1 MGLNSLITKISEK
14 FVPENKII
22 ETKFSVSGEDFSLF
36 YIESMINK
44 QLFSAGLLSPI
55 EKFVKENQ
63 NKTNTNSE
71 KNQTENQDSQ
81 NNQNSQNCQNNQ
93 ISQNSQNAQNGDL
106 CSKIKKLIVAISAVE
121 ELTDENQ
128 IEQKIFSGFACVVF
142 KDKALAFPLFGAEKR
157 GIEEP
162 PTARVVKGPREGFVE
177 DIATNIGLIRKRMRT
192 RDLKI
197 KDLFIG
203 ERSHTQVSLVY
214 IEGVAKQEIVEEVI
228 KRLSKINID
237 AIIDSYYIESFLEAD
252 KLKFFRRVGNTEKPD
267 IFVSKI
273 LEGRVG
279 IVVDGS
285 PVALS
290 VPFVLL
296 EDLQSPEDYYTIPAQ
311 ATFVRFMRF
320 AGLILAILIP
330 GVYVALQSFNYRIL
344 PINFLITLLSSIE
357 GLSVPPLIEILL
369 VLLLFEVI
377 TEASLQMPN
386 SLGMALSII
395 GALALGNTAVDAGI
409 ISPPSVVLVAISSVA
424 LYIIPDQIAETRLLR
439 ILFTLIGGIIGLYG
453 IITGLIILT
462 TYLTS
467 ITSFGVPY
475 LSPFA
480 PHIKGDQKDAFVKK
494 SIEEMNKRPILF
506 AGENAT
512 RQGDENDKNTKLKKS
527 SEQKLK
533 QKNMKKIQDL
543 FIEKNQEKSFLKED
557 SSNTNQTKTQK
568 TASKQEGD

>member
-1 MGLNSLITKISEK
+1 MKNSNSLIETISNK
-14 FVPENKII
+14 FVEENKVV
-22 ETKFSVSGEDFSLF
+22 ETKYKIKDEDFSIF
-36 YIESMINK
+36 YIESLINK
-44 QLFSAGLLSPI
+44 QLYSSGVLAPI
-55 EKFVKENQ
+55 EKLVRNQ
-63 NKTNTNSE
+63 NGENSKSQETKT
-71 KNQTENQDSQ
+71 KQNQKIIDIIKEEIVS
-81 NNQNSQNCQNNQ
+81 
-93 ISQNSQNAQNGDL
+93 ISS
-106 CSKIKKLIVAISAVE
+106 VE
-121 ELTDENQ
+121 ENDDEKQ
-128 IEQKIFSGFACVVF
+128 IEQKIFSGSVCIVF
-142 KDKALAFPLFGAEKR
+142 EDNSLIIPLFGAEKR

-177 DIATNIGLIRKRMRT
+177 DIATNIGLVRKRMRT
-192 RDLKI
+192 KNLKI
-197 KDLFIG
+197 KDFFIG
-203 ERSHTQVSLVY
+203 RQSKTQVSILY
-214 IEGVAKQEIVEEVI
+214 IEGVAKPSVI
-228 KRLSKINID
+228 KEVERRLSLIDID
-237 AIIDSYYIESFLEAD
+237 AIVDSYYIESFLEKD

-267 IFVSKI
+267 IFCSKI

-279 IVVDGS
+279 LIVDGS

-320 AGLILAILIP
+320 GGLILAILIP

-357 GLSVPPLIEILL
+357 GLSVPPLIELLL

-494 SIEEMNKRPILF
+494 AVQEMNSRPVLF
-506 AGENAT
+506 SGKNTT
-512 RQGDENDKNTKLKKS
+512 RQGFNDEKSDEIMAAADKKLEDENS
-527 SEQKLK
+527 QKIENSQADYS
-533 QKNMKKIQDL
+533 QKNNQKKT
-543 FIEKNQEKSFLKED
+543 ENQKKENHSD
-557 SSNTNQTKTQK
+557 S
-568 TASKQEGD
+568 

>member
-1 MGLNSLITKISEK
+1 MSNSNSLIEKISGRFAE
-14 FVPENKII
+14 ENKVV
-22 ETKFSVSGEDFSLF
+22 ESKYKVFGEDFSLF
-36 YIESMINK
+36 YIESLINK
-44 QLFSAGLLSPI
+44 TLFSAGLLSPL
-55 EKFVKENQ
+55 EKFVKQNQDNQSQDVQNKNKNQCQDCQNENQ
-63 NKTNTNSE
+63 NQSQGSQNKTQNDNA
-71 KNQTENQDSQ
+71 KNQNLFET
-81 NNQNSQNCQNNQ
+81 
-93 ISQNSQNAQNGDL
+93 
-106 CSKIKKLIVAISAVE
+106 IKKLIVAISAVE
-121 ELTDENQ
+121 EIAEPDQ
-128 IEQKIFSGFACVVF
+128 IEQKIFSGAVCVVF
-142 KDKALAFPLFGAEKR
+142 KDKALCYPLFGAEKR

-177 DIATNIGLIRKRMRT
+177 DIATNIGLIRKRMKT
-192 RDLKI
+192 RDFKI
-197 KDLFIG
+197 KDMFIG
-203 ERSHTQVSLVY
+203 RRSRTQVSIIY
-214 IEGVAKQEIVEEVI
+214 IEGIAKPDIVEEVER
-228 KRLSKINID
+228 RLSKIDID
-237 AIIDSYYIESFLEAD
+237 AIIDSYYIESFLESG

-267 IFVSKI
+267 IFCSKI

-279 IVVDGS
+279 ILVDGS

-320 AGLILAILIP
+320 CGLILAILIP

-357 GLSVPPLIEILL
+357 GLSVPPLIEILM

-424 LYIIPDQIAETRLLR
+424 IYIIPDQIAETRLLR

-453 IITGLIILT
+453 IITGIIILT

-475 LSPFA
+475 LAPFA
-480 PHIKGDQKDAFVKK
+480 PHIKGDRKDAFVKK
-494 SIEEMNKRPILF
+494 PIQAMNKRPILLS
-506 AGENAT
+506 GENST
-512 RQGDENDKNTKLKKS
+512 RQGFKKIQNDDKQKEKILNQKNTKI
-527 SEQKLK
+527 
-533 QKNMKKIQDL
+533 IQDL
-543 FIEKNQEKSFLKED
+543 FEEKPNKKTENKFEIKSKNQ
-557 SSNTNQTKTQK
+557 TQK
-568 TASKQEGD
+568 EESQ

>member
-1 MGLNSLITKISEK
+1 MKQGSLIENVSNK
-14 FVPENKII
+14 FDEENKVV
-22 ETKFSVSGEDFSLF
+22 ETSFEVFGESFSLF
-36 YIESMINK
+36 YVESLIDKN
-44 QLFSAGLLSPI
+44 LFSSGLLSPL
-55 EKFVKENQ
+55 EKFVKQ
-63 NKTNTNSE
+63 NKQNTPSNKS
-71 KNQTENQDSQ
+71 KNQSQ
-81 NNQNSQNCQNNQ
+81 NSSFNKSKISDENNQNNKSKNN
-93 ISQNSQNAQNGDL
+93 NKNDL
-106 CSKIKKLIVAISAVE
+106 VETIKSLIVAISSVE
-121 ELTDENQ
+121 EQTDENE
-128 IEQKIFSGFACVVF
+128 IVQKILSGCACIVF
-142 KDKALAFPLFGAEKR
+142 EHKALIYPLFGAEKR
-157 GIEEP
+157 AVIEP

-177 DIATNIGLIRKRMRT
+177 DIATNIGLIRKRLKT
-192 RDLKI
+192 KDLKI
-197 KDLFIG
+197 KELFIG
-203 ERSHTQVSLVY
+203 RRSKTQISLIY
-214 IEGVAKQEIVEEVI
+214 IDGIAKPEIVREVE
-228 KRLSKINID
+228 KRLSVIDID
-237 AIIDSYYIESFLEAD
+237 AIIDSYYIESFLETD

-267 IFVSKI
+267 IFCSKI

-377 TEASLQMPN
+377 TEASVQMPN

-439 ILFTLIGGIIGLYG
+439 ILFTMIGGIIGLYG
-453 IITGLIILT
+453 IITGLLILT

-467 ITSFGVPY
+467 ITSFGIPY
-475 LSPFA
+475 LAPFA
-480 PHIKGDQKDAFVKK
+480 PHIKGDHKDAFIKRP
-494 SIEEMNKRPILF
+494 IQEMNKRPILF
-506 AGENAT
+506 SGENST
-512 RQGDENDKNTKLKKS
+512 RQGDTEKQANRKIKSEENLKKINI
-527 SEQKLK
+527 E
-533 QKNMKKIQDL
+533 KIQNL
-543 FIEKNQEKSFLKED
+543 TEENYAKNYNKTEEIK
-557 SSNTNQTKTQK
+557 TKG
-568 TASKQEGD
+568 EIN

>member
-1 MGLNSLITKISEK
+1 MSSNSLIEKISNK
-14 FVPENKII
+14 FAEENKVI
-22 ETKFSVSGEDFSLF
+22 ETKFEVKGEKFSLF
-36 YIESMINK
+36 YIESLINK
-44 QLFSAGLLSPI
+44 NLFTAGLLTPL
-55 EKFVKENQ
+55 EKFVKQNQ
-63 NKTNTNSE
+63 EKQSQESNQTQNTNLC
-71 KNQTENQDSQ
+71 QT
-81 NNQNSQNCQNNQ
+81 
-93 ISQNSQNAQNGDL
+93 IKDL
-106 CSKIKKLIVAISAVE
+106 IIAITAIE
-121 ELTDENQ
+121 EESDENT
-128 IEQKIFSGFACVVF
+128 IEQKIFSGSVCVVF
-142 KDKALAFPLFGAEKR
+142 QDNALVVPLFGAEKR
-157 GIEEP
+157 AIQEP

-192 RDLKI
+192 KDLKI
-197 KDLFIG
+197 KDMFIG
-203 ERSHTQVSLVY
+203 RRSKTQVSLIY
-214 IEGVAKQEIVEEVI
+214 IEGIAKPDVI
-228 KRLSKINID
+228 KEVERRLSKIDID
-237 AIIDSYYIESFLEAD
+237 AIIDSYYIESFLESD

-267 IFVSKI
+267 IFCSKI

-320 AGLILAILIP
+320 GGLILAILLP

-357 GLSVPPLIEILL
+357 GLSVPPLIELLL

-424 LYIIPDQIAETRLLR
+424 LYIIPDQISETRLLR

-453 IITGLIILT
+453 IIIGLVILT
-462 TYLTS
+462 TYMSS

-475 LSPFA
+475 LAPFA

-494 SIEEMNKRPILF
+494 PVQEMNKRPILF
-506 AGENAT
+506 SGKNST
-512 RQGDENDKNTKLKKS
+512 RQGDILESNEDKNSKADENLKKS
-527 SEQKLK
+527 NIQKIEKLEEK
-533 QKNMKKIQDL
+533 SQQKNCKNESKNIL
-543 FIEKNQEKSFLKED
+543 KSRKIEKNSQNKEAESD
-557 SSNTNQTKTQK
+557 I
-568 TASKQEGD
+568 

>member
-1 MGLNSLITKISEK
+1 MNEKNSLITKISNHFDE
-14 FVPENKII
+14 ENKVA
-22 ETKFSVSGEDFSLF
+22 ENKYSVFGKDFSLF
-36 YIESMINK
+36 YIESLINK
-44 QLFSAGLLSPI
+44 PLFTSGLLLPL

-63 NKTNTNSE
+63 QSKE
-71 KNQTENQDSQ
+71 LENE
-81 NNQNSQNCQNNQ
+81 NLPQ
-93 ISQNSQNAQNGDL
+93 I
-106 CSKIKKLIVAISAVE
+106 IKSLIVAISSIE
-121 ELTDENQ
+121 EISDENE
-128 IEQKIFSGFACVVF
+128 ILQKILSGSACIVF
-142 KDKALAFPLFGAEKR
+142 KDKALAVPLFGAEKR
-157 GIEEP
+157 SIQEP

-177 DIATNIGLIRKRMRT
+177 DLATNIGLIRKRLKT
-192 RDLKI
+192 TKLKI
-197 KDLFIG
+197 KDLTIG
-203 ERSHTQVSLVY
+203 RQSKTQISLVY
-214 IEGVAKQEIVEEVI
+214 LEGVVKKDVLKEVEC
-228 KRLSKINID
+228 RLSLVDID
-237 AIIDSYYIESFLEAD
+237 AIVDSYYIESFLESD

-267 IFVSKI
+267 IFCSKI

-320 AGLILAILIP
+320 AGLVLAILIP

-344 PINFLITLLSSIE
+344 PINFLITLLSNIE
-357 GLSVPPLIEILL
+357 GLSVPPLIEILM

-377 TEASLQMPN
+377 TEASVQMPN

-424 LYIIPDQIAETRLLR
+424 IYIVPDQIAETRLLR
-439 ILFTLIGGIIGLYG
+439 ILFTMIGGIIGLYG
-453 IITGLIILT
+453 IITALIILT

-494 SIEEMNKRPILF
+494 PLQEMNKRPILF
-506 AGENAT
+506 SGKNTT
-512 RQGDENDKNTKLKKS
+512 RQDYDKLSQNELKNNAEEKLAKNNKKAIKNNEKTEENKKIM
-527 SEQKLK
+527 
-533 QKNMKKIQDL
+533 QKNQ
-543 FIEKNQEKSFLKED
+543 KSQGE
-557 SSNTNQTKTQK
+557 SMQ
-568 TASKQEGD
+568 

>member
-1 MGLNSLITKISEK
+1 MGLNSLSKKIAGRFTE
-14 FVPENKII
+14 ENKVV
-22 ETKFSVSGEDFSLF
+22 EAKFNLGQYGFSIF
-36 YIESMINK
+36 YIESLINK

-55 EKFVKENQ
+55 EKFVKENEQ
-63 NKTNTNSE
+63 KNENKNASQIQ
-71 KNQTENQDSQ
+71 KNQDEKFACELKETIKELVVS
-81 NNQNSQNCQNNQ
+81 
-93 ISQNSQNAQNGDL
+93 ISS
-106 CSKIKKLIVAISAVE
+106 VE
-121 ELTDENQ
+121 ELTDADE
-128 IEQKIFSGFACVVF
+128 IEQKIYSGFACVVF
-142 KDKALAFPLFGAEKR
+142 ETDALAFPLFGAEKR
-157 GIEEP
+157 SVQEP

-177 DIATNIGLIRKRMRT
+177 DLATNIGLIRKRMKT
-192 RDLKI
+192 RNLKI
-197 KDLFIG
+197 KDLFVG
-203 ERSHTQVSLVY
+203 EQSHTQVSLIY
-214 IEGVAKQEIVEEVI
+214 LEGVAKKDIVEEI
-228 KRLSKINID
+228 EKRISRINID
-237 AIIDSYYIESFLEAD
+237 AIIDSYYIESFLETD

-267 IFVSKI
+267 IFCSKI

-279 IVVDGS
+279 ILVDGS

-290 VPFVLL
+290 VPFILL

-357 GLSVPPLIEILL
+357 GLSVPPLIEILM

-480 PHIKGDQKDAFVKK
+480 PHIKGDQKDAFIKK
-494 SIEEMNKRPILF
+494 PLQEMNKRPILF
-506 AGENAT
+506 SGKNKT
-512 RQGDENDKNTKLKKS
+512 RQSDYLNFKEKSNKDIEEKLAKNNKNAIKNAENIEIKSKKW
-527 SEQKLK
+527 
-533 QKNMKKIQDL
+533 QKNQ
-543 FIEKNQEKSFLKED
+543 N
-557 SSNTNQTKTQK
+557 
-568 TASKQEGD
+568 SKGELGQ

>member
-1 MGLNSLITKISEK
+1 MKNSNSLIETISNK
-14 FVPENKII
+14 FVEENKVV
-22 ETKFSVSGEDFSLF
+22 ETKYKIKDEDFSIF
-36 YIESMINK
+36 YIESLINK
-44 QLFSAGLLSPI
+44 QLYSSGVLAPI
-55 EKFVKENQ
+55 EKLVR
-63 NKTNTNSE
+63 
-71 KNQTENQDSQ
+71 
-81 NNQNSQNCQNNQ
+81 NQNSENSK
-93 ISQNSQNAQNGDL
+93 SQETK
-106 CSKIKKLIVAISAVE
+106 SKQKLIDIIKEEIVSISSVE
-121 ELTDENQ
+121 ENDDEKQ
-128 IEQKIFSGFACVVF
+128 IEQKIFSGSVCIVF
-142 KDKALAFPLFGAEKR
+142 EDNSLIIPLFGAEKR

-177 DIATNIGLIRKRMRT
+177 DIATNIGLVRKRMRT
-192 RDLKI
+192 KNLKI
-197 KDLFIG
+197 KDFFIG
-203 ERSHTQVSLVY
+203 RQSKTQVSILY
-214 IEGVAKQEIVEEVI
+214 IEGVAKPSVI
-228 KRLSKINID
+228 KEVERRLSLIDID
-237 AIIDSYYIESFLEAD
+237 AIVDSYYIESFLEKD

-267 IFVSKI
+267 IFCSKI

-279 IVVDGS
+279 LIVDGS

-320 AGLILAILIP
+320 GGLILAILIP

-357 GLSVPPLIEILL
+357 GLSVPPLIELLL

-475 LSPFA
+475 LAPFA

-494 SIEEMNKRPILF
+494 AVQEMNSRPVLF
-506 AGENAT
+506 SGKNTT
-512 RQGDENDKNTKLKKS
+512 RQGFNDEKSDEIMAAADKKLEDENS
-527 SEQKLK
+527 QKIENSQADYS
-533 QKNMKKIQDL
+533 QKNNQKKT
-543 FIEKNQEKSFLKED
+543 ENQKKENHSD
-557 SSNTNQTKTQK
+557 N
-568 TASKQEGD
+568 

>member
-1 MGLNSLITKISEK
+1 MNENNSLITKISNMFDE
-14 FVPENKII
+14 ENKVAQNKYSVCG
-22 ETKFSVSGEDFSLF
+22 EEFSCF
-36 YIESMINK
+36 YIESLINK
-44 QLFSAGLLSPI
+44 TLFTSGVLLPL
-55 EKFVKENQ
+55 EKFVKENG
-63 NKTNTNSE
+63 E
-71 KNQTENQDSQ
+71 KNGTLKKPLFE
-81 NNQNSQNCQNNQ
+81 
-93 ISQNSQNAQNGDL
+93 IIKDL
-106 CSKIKKLIVAISAVE
+106 IIAISSIE
-121 ELTDENQ
+121 EITNENE
-128 IEQKIFSGFACVVF
+128 ILQKIFSGSVCIVF
-142 KDKALAFPLFGAEKR
+142 KDKALAVPLFGAEKR
-157 GIEEP
+157 SIQEP

-177 DIATNIGLIRKRMRT
+177 DLASNIGLIRKRLKT
-192 RDLKI
+192 SNLKI
-197 KDLFIG
+197 KDMTIG
-203 ERSHTQVSLVY
+203 RQSKTQIAIVYLDGIVKKEVLKEVER
-214 IEGVAKQEIVEEVI
+214 
-228 KRLSKINID
+228 RLSLIDID
-237 AIIDSYYIESFLEAD
+237 AIIDSYYIESFLESD

-267 IFVSKI
+267 IFCSKI

-296 EDLQSPEDYYTIPAQ
+296 EDLQSPEDYYTVPAQ

-320 AGLILAILIP
+320 GGLILAILIP

-357 GLSVPPLIEILL
+357 GLSVPPLIEILM

-377 TEASLQMPN
+377 TEASVQMPN

-409 ISPPSVVLVAISSVA
+409 ISAPSVVLVAISSVA
-424 LYIIPDQIAETRLLR
+424 IYIVPDQIAETRLLR

-453 IITGLIILT
+453 IITALIILT

-494 SIEEMNKRPILF
+494 PLQEMNKRPILF
-506 AGENAT
+506 SGNNTT
-512 RQGDENDKNTKLKKS
+512 RQTEAFENQ
-527 SEQKLK
+527 EY
-533 QKNMKKIQDL
+533 QKNKAEEKL
-543 FIEKNQEKSFLKED
+543 AKLSEKSLKNSEKNNKNQENL
-557 SSNTNQTKTQK
+557 QK
-568 TASKQEGD
+568 TKNNKGE

>member
-1 MGLNSLITKISEK
+1 MSENSLIKKVSQK
-14 FVPENKII
+14 FTEENKIV
-22 ETKFSVSGEDFSLF
+22 ETKYQALGESFSLF

-44 QLFSAGLLSPI
+44 QLFSAAVLSPI
-55 EKFVKENQ
+55 EKFVKNG
-63 NKTNTNSE
+63 E
-71 KNQTENQDSQ
+71 KNSAENKGKNLSE
-81 NNQNSQNCQNNQ
+81 
-93 ISQNSQNAQNGDL
+93 I
-106 CSKIKKLIVAISAVE
+106 IKNLVVSVSSVE
-121 ELTDENQ
+121 ELSDENQ
-128 IEQKIFSGFACVVF
+128 IEQKIFSGAVCVVF
-142 KDKALAFPLFGAEKR
+142 EKTALAFPILGAEKR
-157 GIEEP
+157 AIQEP

-177 DIATNIGLIRKRMRT
+177 DIATNIGLIRKRMKT

-203 ERSHTQVSLVY
+203 ERSHTQVSVVY
-214 IEGVAKQEIVEEVI
+214 LEGIAKQEIVDEVEN
-228 KRLSKINID
+228 RLSKINID
-237 AIIDSYYIESFLEAD
+237 AIIDSYYIESFLESD

-279 IVVDGS
+279 ILVDGS

-320 AGLILAILIP
+320 VGLILAILIP

-357 GLSVPPLIEILL
+357 GLSVPPLIEILM

-475 LSPFA
+475 LAPFA
-480 PHIKGDQKDAFVKK
+480 PHIKGDHKDAFIKK
-494 SIEEMNKRPILF
+494 PIESMNKRPILF
-506 AGENAT
+506 AGENST
-512 RQGDENDKNTKLKKS
+512 RQGDENENKNQKKK
-527 SEQKLK
+527 SEQKMK
-533 QKNMKKIQDL
+533 TKNIKKIQDL
-543 FIEKNQEKSFLKED
+543 FAENVDKNSKSVTKKENE
-557 SSNTNQTKTQK
+557 S
-568 TASKQEGD
+568 

>member
-1 MGLNSLITKISEK
+1 MSSNSLSLKVSKK

-22 ETKFSVSGEDFSLF
+22 ENKYSVFGESFSLF
-36 YIESMINK
+36 YIESLINK
-44 QLFSAGLLSPI
+44 QLFSAGLLMPI
-55 EKFVKENQ
+55 EKFVKQNNEN
-63 NKTNTNSE
+63 NNLKNEE
-71 KNQTENQDSQ
+71 KSQENQTENKET
-81 NNQNSQNCQNNQ
+81 NQNIN
-93 ISQNSQNAQNGDL
+93 L
-106 CSKIKKLIVAISAVE
+106 FETIKNLIVGVSGVE
-121 ELTDENQ
+121 ELDDENQ
-128 IEQKIFSGFACVVF
+128 IEQKIFFGAACIVF
-142 KDKALAFPLFGAEKR
+142 EDKAMAVPLFGAEKR
-157 GIEEP
+157 GVEEP

-177 DIATNIGLIRKRMRT
+177 DIATNIGLIRKRMKT
-192 RDLKI
+192 KNLKI

-203 ERSHTQVSLVY
+203 KQSRTQVSLVY
-214 IEGVAKQEIVEEVI
+214 IEGVTKKDVLKEVES
-228 KRLSKINID
+228 RLSKIDID
-237 AIIDSYYIESFLEAD
+237 AIIDSYYIESFLESD
-252 KLKFFRRVGNTEKPD
+252 KFKFFRRVGNTEKPD
-267 IFVSKI
+267 IFCSKI
-273 LEGRVG
+273 LEGRIG

-439 ILFTLIGGIIGLYG
+439 ILFTMIGGIIGLYG

-480 PHIKGDQKDAFVKK
+480 PHIKGDQKDAFIKK
-494 SIEEMNKRPILF
+494 PIQSMNKRPILIS
-506 AGENAT
+506 GNNTT
-512 RQGDENDKNTKLKKS
+512 RQNFNQNDS
-527 SEQKLK
+527 K
-533 QKNMKKIQDL
+533 QKAETEQVLKEKNYQKIQNKETKNN
-543 FIEKNQEKSFLKED
+543 EKNKRVKKEEDEKW
-557 SSNTNQTKTQK
+557 
-568 TASKQEGD
+568 

>member
-1 MGLNSLITKISEK
+1 MSSNSLSLKISKK

-22 ETKFSVSGEDFSLF
+22 ENKYSVFGESFSLF
-36 YIESMINK
+36 YIESLINK
-44 QLFSAGLLSPI
+44 QLFSAGLLMPI
-55 EKFVKENQ
+55 EKFVKQNNEN
-63 NKTNTNSE
+63 NNLKNEE
-71 KNQTENQDSQ
+71 KSQENQTENKET
-81 NNQNSQNCQNNQ
+81 NQNIN
-93 ISQNSQNAQNGDL
+93 L
-106 CSKIKKLIVAISAVE
+106 FETIKNLIVGVSGVE
-121 ELTDENQ
+121 ELDDENQ
-128 IEQKIFSGFACVVF
+128 IEQKIFSGAACIVF
-142 KDKALAFPLFGAEKR
+142 ENKAMAVPLFGAEKR
-157 GIEEP
+157 GVEEP

-177 DIATNIGLIRKRMRT
+177 DIATNIGLIRKRMKT
-192 RDLKI
+192 KNLKI

-203 ERSHTQVSLVY
+203 KQSRTQVSLVY
-214 IEGVAKQEIVEEVI
+214 IEGVAKKDVLKEVES
-228 KRLSKINID
+228 RLSKIDID
-237 AIIDSYYIESFLEAD
+237 AIIDSYYIESFLESD
-252 KLKFFRRVGNTEKPD
+252 KFKFFRRVGNTEKPD
-267 IFVSKI
+267 IFCSKI
-273 LEGRVG
+273 LEGRIG

-439 ILFTLIGGIIGLYG
+439 ILFTMIGGIIGLYG

-480 PHIKGDQKDAFVKK
+480 PHIKGDQKDAFIKK
-494 SIEEMNKRPILF
+494 PIQSMNKRPILIS
-506 AGENAT
+506 GNNTT
-512 RQGDENDKNTKLKKS
+512 RQNFNQNDS
-527 SEQKLK
+527 K
-533 QKNMKKIQDL
+533 QKAETEQVLKEKNYQKIQNKETKNN
-543 FIEKNQEKSFLKED
+543 EKNKSVKKEEDEKW
-557 SSNTNQTKTQK
+557 
-568 TASKQEGD
+568 